1 MLIFN
6 KYWWIGK
13 QYDFLSWYCKTFN
26 KTIIT
31 AQQKK
36 T

>member
-1 MLIFN
+1 MMIFN

-13 QYDFLSWYCKTFN
+13 KYDIVSWYCRTLN

-36 T
+36 Q